1 MERMSKAKTPEPF
14 GDRQPQSSESDRAA
28 ELRMLAVKID
38 ELVSTTGIAAL
49 DAALALAVASDPA
62 AMDRARGLAD
72 DLAERSSRLEQEIGR
87 TLLSARIN

>member
-1 MERMSKAKTPEPF
+1 MSKAKTPEPF
-14 GDRQPQSSESDRAA
+14 GDRPTPPNESDRAA

-38 ELVSTTGIAAL
+38 ELVASTGIAAL
-49 DAALALAVASDPA
+49 DAALALAVAGDPA

-87 TLLSARIN
+87 TLLSVRIN

>member
-1 MERMSKAKTPEPF
+1 MSKAKMPEPF
-14 GDRQPQSSESDRAA
+14 GDRQAQPNESDRAA

-38 ELVSTTGIAAL
+38 ELVASTGIAAL
-49 DAALALAVASDPA
+49 DAALALALSGDPA